1 LNFRNVNF
9 LVNNLELKCFSTV
22 DNDVLLKSKLMKGN
36 TVKIS
41 SCPRSRKL
49 QNSLGIIKSL
59 SGLRWD
65 GKATKVQQAGRPI
78 SFGHHFVAF
87 GWKKR
92 RKTDHLSGILSFATI
107 N

>member
-1 LNFRNVNF
+1 
-9 LVNNLELKCFSTV
+9 
-22 DNDVLLKSKLMKGN
+22 MKGN

-49 QNSLGIIKSL
+49 QNSFGITKSL
-59 SGLRWD
+59 PRLRRD

-87 GWKKR
+87 G
-92 RKTDHLSGILSFATI
+92 
-107 N
+107 